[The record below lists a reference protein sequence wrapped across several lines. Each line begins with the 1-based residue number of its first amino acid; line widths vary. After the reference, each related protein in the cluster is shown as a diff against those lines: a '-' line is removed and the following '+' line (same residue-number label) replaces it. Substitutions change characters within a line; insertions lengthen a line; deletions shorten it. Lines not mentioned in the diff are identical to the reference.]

1 MIDRRSVRVM
11 WLLNHPTARQFEIP
25 MMKRLGFTEFFLP
38 KRLPP
43 DPGFRSG
50 SVDWSEDA
58 NLSIPP
64 AELEILNAADWYGE
78 PGDEA
83 WAVANRYFDL
93 LFFILHNPAL
103 VRQVAR
109 NFRGAAI
116 WRAYGQAKG
125 TTYEFVLHW
134 FTKSKGEQILR
145 SLGARF
151 WFGAAYQ
158 EVVAHEKGFLHDRAV
173 FLPVGMQDQTPRND
187 WTGETAKILFVCPE
201 IVTNSYYLSVYE
213 QFKKDFAGLPY
224 AVGGAQS
231 VAVND
236 PAVLGFLPAGE
247 FERNMRQYRV
257 MFYHSTDPAHV
268 HYHPFEAVR
277 AGMPVV
283 FMAGS
288 LLDSLG
294 GARLAGR
301 CRTIDEARAKIRR
314 ILDGDRSLIAA
325 IRKDQ
330 HQLLEPMKPDNCVQ
344 PWEAGMSRILDALER
359 TRVTVRPAARPR
371 NRRIAIILPIVY
383 GGGTLGSAKQLAHA
397 LHLGSRQAGEP
408 ANIVFGHLTD
418 PQFYPDS
425 EFSELPPE
433 IKRRPFKWRH
443 LDSKE
448 AAIAAAYAVPGLVP
462 AEGTSMLLPD
472 DGINHFLDCDLWVVI
487 SDRLSIPLLPARPC
501 VLVVHDYIQRYEPI
515 VSRDMNPRFL
525 RAAREAERI
534 LVTSRFTYADA
545 VQYAGVPREK
555 LRRLPL
561 ILPRRGNEP
570 PSAPRAGRR
579 PYFLWP
585 TNLALH
591 KNHANAAEALVRYF
605 EEMDG
610 QLECRM
616 TGGGTR
622 DIGACDI
629 AHLKPFQALLAASP
643 LLRRRL
649 HAMGELRWP
658 AYTSLLAGAE
668 FLWHPATIDNGSF
681 AVIEAAM
688 HSVPALSSDYP
699 AMREIDEDFQLALSW
714 MDSNDPADMARQ
726 LKVME
731 AGSRARRAALPAQ
744 AALETHSV
752 ARLAAGYWAAVR
764 ECL

>member
-1 MIDRRSVRVM
+1 M
-11 WLLNHPTARQFEIP
+11 WLLNHTTARQFEIP

-50 SVDWSEDA
+50 SVDWSEDGG
-58 NLSIPP
+58 LSIPP
-64 AELEILNAADWYGE
+64 ADLEILNAADWYGE

-83 WAVANRYFDL
+83 WAIANRHFDV

-109 NFRGAAI
+109 NFRGAVI

-125 TTYEFVLHW
+125 TTYDFLLRW
-134 FTKSKGEQILR
+134 FTKGKGEQTLK

-151 WFGAAYQ
+151 WLGAAYE

-173 FLPVGMQDQTPRND
+173 FLPVGMQDQTPRTD

-201 IVTNSYYLSVYE
+201 IATNSYYRSLYE

-224 AVGGAQS
+224 SVGGGQS
-231 VAVND
+231 IAVND
-236 PAVLGFLPAGE
+236 PAVLGFLPADA

-294 GARLAGR
+294 GDGLAGR
-301 CRTIDEARAKIRR
+301 CRTIAEARAKIRR
-314 ILDGDRSLIAA
+314 ILDGDRSLIDA
-325 IRKDQ
+325 IRKGQ
-330 HQLLEPMKPDNCVQ
+330 HQLLEPMKPDNCAAA
-344 PWEAGMSRILDALER
+344 WETGMSRILDALER
-359 TRVTVRPAARPR
+359 TRGTVRPAGRRR
-371 NRRIAIILPIVY
+371 NRRIAVILPIVY

-408 ANIVFGHLTD
+408 ADIVFGHLAD

-425 EFSELPPE
+425 EFSEFPPE
-433 IKRRPFKWRH
+433 IKRRPFEWRQFSAR
-443 LDSKE
+443 DS
-448 AAIAAAYAVPGLVP
+448 AVAAAYAVSGLSP
-462 AEGTSMLLPD
+462 AEASPMLLPD

-487 SDRLSIPLLPARPC
+487 SDRLSLPLLPARPC

-515 VSRDMNPRFL
+515 VGRDMNPKFL
-525 RAAREAERI
+525 RAAHAADRV
-534 LVTSRFTYADA
+534 LVTTRFTYADA
-545 VQYAGVPREK
+545 AQYAGLPKEK

-561 ILPRRGNEP
+561 ILPRRGDEP
-570 PSAPRAGRR
+570 QAGPPVAHR

-585 TNLALH
+585 TNLAFH

-622 DIGACDI
+622 EIAGSDIP
-629 AHLKPFQALLAASP
+629 HLKPFQALRAASP

-649 HAMGELRWP
+649 HPMGELRGP
-658 AYTSLLAGAE
+658 AYASLLAGAE
-668 FLWHPATIDNGSF
+668 FLWHPAKIDNGSF

-688 HSVPALSSDYP
+688 HGVPALSSDYP
-699 AMREIDEDFQLALSW
+699 AMREIDEDFHLALSW
-714 MDSNDPADMARQ
+714 MDPNEPADMARQ
-726 LKVME
+726 LKAME
-731 AGSRARRAALPAQ
+731 TGAQARRAALPTQ
-744 AALETHSV
+744 VALETHSV
-752 ARLAAGYWAAVR
+752 ERLAAGYWAAVR